1 MTRIWEF
8 KNVNY
13 YYVRGYIPCSL
24 AKTQRTIF
32 ENRIRAPCWLRL
44 FRDPVPRFLW
54 RRRRRPAC
62 HCCQA
67 AARICTAKPSPH
79 LEGTAKP
86 MVHDYSTLL
95 NIHHCSAT
103 EFHKYIWRNFLVF
116 ALSLIKLNYKIY
128 IYIYLYL
135 IVSYYL
141 YINLWVVLLCYKWS
155 RW

>member
-1 MTRIWEF
+1 M
-8 KNVNY
+8 VN
-13 YYVRGYIPCSL
+13 IPCSL

-86 MVHDYSTLL
+86 MVHDYSSMSL
-95 NIHHCSAT
+95 NILVHHCSAT
-103 EFHKYIWRNFLVF
+103 TEFHKFIRNFLVF
-116 ALSLIKLNYKIY
+116 DLSLIKLNYKV
-128 IYIYLYL
+128 YIYLYL

-141 YINLWVVLLCYKWS
+141 YINLRVVLL
-155 RW
+155 